1 MSRAP
6 HSAHTPAAPTA
17 AQQPAMSP
25 AAAVATFMRF
35 ARLDEAT
42 ARAYLDLAGG
52 DGQLAN
58 QLARRAVV
66 WQQQLTGLDASSA
79 HQLFLAARGDP
90 ARANDLYWEEMEA
103 RPEPPHA
110 GHTTSP
116 PPVLLSP
123 ASAVPRLMQATRL
136 DEATARAY
144 LDLAG
149 GDSRQANALQREAVR
164 WQQLTG
170 LDASSAH
177 QLFLAAGGDPGRAN
191 DLYWEE
197 MEARPEPPAA
207 MLVFPSSGHGSI
219 GGVDAAAASAAP
231 APAVAAPLPTA
242 PSMDVAPSTAAAP
255 AVDSQETEPPVESEG
270 EDEENEG
277 HTAGGEAQPT
287 LDETLPETEP
297 DDDELMGE
305 MQPQRE
311 IAVESQGSEGTK
323 EGERMLDGHGEVA
336 APAVV
341 VALDAS
347 AVAPA
352 EVTPPAPVMPLRPGQ
367 CLLRRSP
374 ACGVPANSVPPYG
387 APSTSSGNDGA
398 DHGDAAGPSNVAP
411 ASDPWDENYRF
422 AGFHDPTG
430 FTKPPAWFLLR
441 YPQGVVWFKKPQGRP
456 KKDHRWNWRHGTWE
470 R

>member
-1 MSRAP
+1 
-6 HSAHTPAAPTA
+6 
-17 AQQPAMSP
+17 MSP

-66 WQQQLTGLDASSA
+66 GSSSSRA
-79 HQLFLAARGDP
+79 WTRAARISFFLAARGDP

-197 MEARPEPPAA
+197 MEARPGRQPPCWYFRAQA
-207 MLVFPSSGHGSI
+207 TGQSVGSMRRRR
-219 GGVDAAAASAAP
+219 ALHRRRLLLRCCRP
-231 APAVAAPLPTA
+231 
-242 PSMDVAPSTAAAP
+242 
-255 AVDSQETEPPVESEG
+255 
-270 EDEENEG
+270 
-277 HTAGGEAQPT
+277 
-287 LDETLPETEP
+287 
-297 DDDELMGE
+297 
-305 MQPQRE
+305 R
-311 IAVESQGSEGTK
+311 
-323 EGERMLDGHGEVA
+323 LDGRGA
-336 APAVV
+336 F
-341 VALDAS
+341 DCCCS
-347 AVAPA
+347 
-352 EVTPPAPVMPLRPGQ
+352 
-367 CLLRRSP
+367 RRRL
-374 ACGVPANSVPPYG
+374 AR
-387 APSTSSGNDGA
+387 D
-398 DHGDAAGPSNVAP
+398 
-411 ASDPWDENYRF
+411 
-422 AGFHDPTG
+422 
-430 FTKPPAWFLLR
+430 
-441 YPQGVVWFKKPQGRP
+441 
-456 KKDHRWNWRHGTWE
+456 
-470 R
+470 